1 MQPEPVPTAY
11 VGLGGRG
18 MRYLR
23 ASHWVGGFT
32 PVALVDTDAERFG
45 EAREFTELPE
55 LACHASLAA
64 ALQAHEIAAVFVCAP
79 ASAHAAI
86 ILEAVRAGA
95 HVFTETPFTTNY
107 ADAAEAVKIAAA
119 KDLAIVV
126 AQQYRLAAVERTIA
140 NLLAQGALGGVG
152 FGYLRHDLPARE
164 PAAEDGTSRLWRAD
178 VHTID
183 SLIAMMP
190 GSPTR
195 VFGRLFSPEF
205 SDAAAPSSLQA
216 TLEFD
221 DGSVV
226 QYLSSSE
233 SHQPDYRF
241 RIDCEA
247 AALVHRAAHPGRGDD
262 AAELIQIAPDGSQQ
276 PVMLDT
282 SYDDS
287 WLEET
292 LAIFFRDSFRSG
304 KEPASSG
311 RNNLATMAVL
321 QALLCSSETGEAID
335 VADVA
340 PEAIRERG

>member
-23 ASHWVGGFT
+23 ASHLVGGFT

-64 ALQAHEIAAVFVCAP
+64 ALQAHEIAAVFVGAP

-119 KDLAIVV
+119 KGLEIVV

-140 NLLAQGALGGVG
+140 KLLAQGALGGVG

-164 PAAEDGTSRLWRAD
+164 SAAEDGTSRLWRAD

-195 VFGRLFSPEF
+195 VFGRLFSPGF

-226 QYLSSSE
+226 QYLSSFE
-233 SHQPDYRF
+233 SHQPAYRF

-247 AALVHRAAHPGRGDD
+247 ATLEHRAAHPGRGDD

-276 PVMLDT
+276 PVTLDT
-282 SYDDS
+282 SYDDA

-292 LAIFFRDSFRSG
+292 LAIFFRDSFRLG

-321 QALLCSSETGEAID
+321 QALLRSSETGEAMD

-340 PEAIRERG
+340 REAIRERG